1 MNKIKI
7 DLTQMQRFKTTET
20 NDRKTG
26 IFDVELEILAQVK
39 LISTDR
45 WLTMNRVNGGS
56 KKRNELEVVTLT
68 LTPWQS
74 VGHSTASHSQHD
86 TLSDRIKGR

>member
-45 WLTMNRVNGGS
+45 
-56 KKRNELEVVTLT
+56 
-68 LTPWQS
+68 
-74 VGHSTASHSQHD
+74 
-86 TLSDRIKGR
+86 